1 MAEVVT
7 RREVPPPSYSDL
19 FSADGV
25 YENTSTA
32 TVGNFTAIPDV
43 PLEAKLSH
51 ERENRPLPPS
61 YPSHVRINTT
71 AIVETVQSTRVA
83 SPSPNQAFPPTTPNV
98 PREAETNTLFYDVSQ
113 QPEILLEIAAMQC
126 TDPELQCLK
135 KCAAGRSTAL
145 VLQAVTLPLDGS
157 IYNIICDVST
167 GTPRPFVPT
176 AMRRSVFEALH
187 SSTHPSI
194 RETRQLI
201 TTRFFWPGMN
211 KDLGVWTRA
220 CLSCQR
226 SQVQRQTST
235 PLSSSG
241 QNDIQM
247 VNPPLQNGA
256 PPRVPRQASPVYVL
270 QERRL
275 LLFQNA
281 SRDIENRTEK
291 TKVGCTC
298 SKKYRFPTTEALSIA
313 SRAGWRGIMY
323 TIFPLLS
330 RYGREIL
337 VYIQLVIF
345 TTLLVFSILNIT
357 TTTEWNV
364 LDMVNIALSG
374 TATIVAII
382 NVVIVTCMQR
392 CILARRLMCCRK
404 DYGFVTG
411 MFMYFDLCPVLLSE
425 LLVLPIL
432 ICAMF
437 KFILAFINADSHFSS
452 VPIGISMFMSTGV
465 VLFTLNCVIRILIAV
480 FAFRKTHMA
489 RSKPRSGSRIE
500 IHFFVHMLAQM
511 ILQVITTVIVGNV
524 FYFENSFYTFL
535 FQNVSESKNLSHN
548 YIFASPSLIFM
559 TVGTVI
565 IPALGIVSFIILN
578 YYSIRQY
585 PIAFFL
591 DVIGTTR
598 GMRRAESIVRADYE
612 ATRVDCCT
620 KFCHTMTHC
629 GLVMTSF
636 VLSSIFIGFLASV
649 LTSNV
654 CYYKY
659 YVIKHPALT
668 VAWCLYDIS
677 GAAVVLLLNAGVI
690 MVTLLWIIAMIL
702 VIALLCI
709 IGK

>member
-1 MAEVVT
+1 
-7 RREVPPPSYSDL
+7 
-19 FSADGV
+19 
-25 YENTSTA
+25 
-32 TVGNFTAIPDV
+32 
-43 PLEAKLSH
+43 
-51 ERENRPLPPS
+51 
-61 YPSHVRINTT
+61 
-71 AIVETVQSTRVA
+71 
-83 SPSPNQAFPPTTPNV
+83 
-98 PREAETNTLFYDVSQ
+98 
-113 QPEILLEIAAMQC
+113 
-126 TDPELQCLK
+126 
-135 KCAAGRSTAL
+135 
-145 VLQAVTLPLDGS
+145 
-157 IYNIICDVST
+157 
-167 GTPRPFVPT
+167 
-176 AMRRSVFEALH
+176 
-187 SSTHPSI
+187 
-194 RETRQLI
+194 
-201 TTRFFWPGMN
+201 MN

-226 SQVQRQTST
+226 SEVQRQTST
-235 PLSSSG
+235 PLSTVAHPLQRSG
-241 QNDIQM
+241 HNDIQM
-247 VNPPLQNGA
+247 VSPPRQNGA
-256 PPRVPRQASPVYVL
+256 PPRVPPQASPVYVL
-270 QERRL
+270 EERRL

-281 SRDIENRTEK
+281 LRDIENRTEK
-291 TKVGCTC
+291 TKFGCTC

-345 TTLLVFSILNIT
+345 TTLLVFSIVNRT
-357 TTTEWNV
+357 TATEWNV
-364 LDMVNIALSG
+364 LDIVNIALSG
-374 TATIVAII
+374 TATIIAIF

-404 DYGFVTG
+404 DDDFVTG

-425 LLVLPIL
+425 LMVLPIL

-437 KFILAFINADSHFSS
+437 KFILAFINADSHFSA
-452 VPIGISMFMSTGV
+452 VPIGISMFMSTGLV
-465 VLFTLNCVIRILIAV
+465 MFTLNCAIRIVIAV
-480 FAFRKTHMA
+480 LAFRETHIV
-489 RSKPRSGSRIE
+489 RSKPRSGLRIE
-500 IHFFVHMLAQM
+500 THFFIHMLAQM
-511 ILQVITTVIVGNV
+511 ILQVIMIVIVGNV

-535 FQNVSESKNLSHN
+535 FQNVSEYKNLSHN
-548 YIFASPSLIFM
+548 YIFASSNLIYM

-591 DVIGTTR
+591 DVIRATG
-598 GMRRAESIVRADYE
+598 GMSGAESIVRADYK

-636 VLSSIFIGFLASV
+636 VLSAIFIGFLASV

-654 CYYKY
+654 CHYKY

-668 VAWCLYDIS
+668 VPWCQYDIS

-690 MVTLLWIIAMIL
+690 IVPLLWIIAIIV

-709 IGK
+709 IGKGA